1 MKKLLLSLAL
11 LFTTSGCTV
20 SITLTDTHG
29 YANDV
34 VDETSK
40 ADADIDTNLSK
51 L

>member
-1 MKKLLLSLAL
+1 MKKLIILLGL
-11 LFTTSGCTV
+11 LFVTSGCTV

-29 YANDV
+29 YANDI

-40 ADADIDTNLSK
+40 ADADVSTNLSR

>member
-1 MKKLLLSLAL
+1 MKKLLLLFAL
-11 LFTTSGCTV
+11 VFTTSGCTV

-40 ADADIDTNLSK
+40 ADADIDADLSK
-51 L
+51 F